1 MSEISLA
8 CRRPDQVAEARAL
21 AKSYRRRAW
30 MQMAANVVAGAA
42 VVGVL
47 AIAIFDLKS
56 KQWPM
61 ALIFLPSLLRIWS
74 LRHQRDWELIQIVLR
89 SGDLNPGARKL
100 ALEDLTFSLPDPD
113 VAKSEEPFD
122 WELLARVLPET
133 PRGLLRLKI
142 MGLAPKMGRTEF
154 LPVIEEL
161 YQRQR
166 LASKKIDHSEATALA
181 QARLILRSLA
191 DNAGLSRDP
200 AAETP

>member
-1 MSEISLA
+1 MSEISLPY
-8 CRRPDQVAEARAL
+8 RPPDQEAEVRAL

-74 LRHQRDWELIQIVLR
+74 LGRQRDWELIQIVLR

-100 ALEDLTFSLPDPD
+100 ALEDFAFSLPDRG

-122 WELLARVLPET
+122 WELLVRVLPET

-142 MGLAPKMGRTEF
+142 MGLATKMGRTEF

-161 YQRQR
+161 YQKQG
-166 LASKKIDHSEATALA
+166 LTSKKIDHSEATALA
-181 QARLILRSLA
+181 QARLILRSLGDEPGA
-191 DNAGLSRDP
+191 KQVL
-200 AAETP
+200 EEKI

>member
-1 MSEISLA
+1 MSEISLPY
-8 CRRPDQVAEARAL
+8 RRPDQEAEARAL

-30 MQMAANVVAGAA
+30 MQMAANVVAGAV

-47 AIAIFDLKS
+47 ARAVFDLEHVMS
-56 KQWPM
+56 PTF
-61 ALIFLPSLLRIWS
+61 LVFLPSLLRIWP
-74 LRHQRDWELIQIVLR
+74 LGHRRDWELIQIVLR

-142 MGLAPKMGRTEF
+142 MGLTTKMGRTEF

-161 YQRQR
+161 YRKQG
-166 LASKKIDHSEATALA
+166 LTSKKIDHSEATALA
-181 QARLILRSLA
+181 QARLILRSLG
-191 DNAGLSRDP
+191 DEPGTKQVL
-200 AAETP
+200 EEKV